1 MHNRILLRLDLSL
14 DKKEVV
20 GRVFAMTTSILIFG
34 VDPFSSI
41 SNYETFLQDFLIV
54 LKRFRITRKS

>member
-34 VDPFSSI
+34 VDPLTSI
-41 SNYETFLQDFLIV
+41 SNYETFLQDFFIV